1 VDHSAQG
8 LLTLAAALTLAGCTC
23 SGQPQ
28 PTDGGGAGGGQG
40 GAPFDAG
47 DARCMTKAVPL
58 GINARAASQ
67 DSGLGR
73 SIGDVRG
80 FHGQIYFAYGDL
92 EQNTG
97 PIYITSLD
105 PKTMT
110 WTEHT
115 LASAAGPQPNFATHV
130 IERFVVIEDA
140 LYAPA
145 GQPMPTPQ
153 GPEYAVGTADHQWS
167 EVDFAQN
174 TLHVVDAIGRVPGE
188 VLITGSAQIFDAGF
202 TPWIAGGFVWRS
214 VDGGAYE
221 QIFPANGPGYDFSGA
236 FIFGAALNGVAYLDS
251 GGFIYKFD
259 GGWDFEEDFGEFL
272 RPQAFAGQLVFAD
285 LGQLFSFDGATRHN
299 LDFRLF
305 ESKSH
310 YQALDDEPLYPFQ
323 VTEGH
328 LVAVAYGGQVMMTT
342 DLSTWTCVGQAPADA
357 TSITSLDG
365 TIYFGGIEG
374 EVFGFPAP
382 SW

>member
-1 VDHSAQG
+1 VDRSTQG
-8 LLTLAAALTLAGCTC
+8 LLTLAVALALAGCNC
-23 SGQPQ
+23 SGQLQ
-28 PTDGGGAGGGQG
+28 PPDGGGQG
-40 GAPFDAG
+40 GGTADAG
-47 DARCMTKAVPL
+47 DPRCMTKAISL
-58 GINARAASQ
+58 GTNVRAASQ

-97 PIYITSLD
+97 PIFITSLD

-110 WTEHT
+110 WTDHT
-115 LASAAGPQPNFATHV
+115 LATAAGPKPTFATHV
-130 IERFVVIEDA
+130 IERFVPIGDS

-145 GQPMPTPQ
+145 GQPMPTPL
-153 GPEYAVGTADHQWS
+153 GPEVAIGTADHQWS
-167 EVDFAQN
+167 ELDFAPN
-174 TLHVVDAIGRVPGE
+174 SLHVVDAIERAPGD
-188 VLITGSAQIFDAGF
+188 VLITGSAQLFDAGF
-202 TPWIAGGFVWRS
+202 TPWVAGGFIWRS

-236 FIFGAALNGVAYLDS
+236 FIFGAALNGIAYLDS
-251 GGFIYKFD
+251 GGFIYKFN
-259 GGWDFEEDFGEFL
+259 GAGWDYEEDFGEFL
-272 RPQAFAGQLVFAD
+272 RPAAFANQLVFAD
-285 LGQLFSFDGATRHN
+285 LGQLFSFDGTTRHN
-299 LDFRLF
+299 LNFRLF

-310 YQALDDEPLYPFQ
+310 YQALDYEPLYPFQ

-328 LVAVAYGGQVMMTT
+328 LLAVAYGGDVMMTT

-374 EVFGFPAP
+374 EVFGFPEP